1 MPAVAR
7 SDSASPLIY
16 LLTPNQMLDND
27 YRLPSYISPS
37 DTRTIPGLD
46 RKKIHADLATVLD
59 HREGGG
65 EIGAQPES
73 YSMPGRNGATG
84 PDGLP
89 IKKNDDDEWVETPR
103 AESSPPGGLYPILAM
118 DCEMV
123 RDPFSTNWTPN

>member
-1 MPAVAR
+1 
-7 SDSASPLIY
+7 
-16 LLTPNQMLDND
+16 MLDND

-123 RDPFSTNWTPN
+123 RDPFSMKWTSY

>member
-1 MPAVAR
+1 
-7 SDSASPLIY
+7 
-16 LLTPNQMLDND
+16 MLDND
-27 YRLPSYISPS
+27 YKLPSYIAPS
-37 DTRTIPGLD
+37 DTRAIPGLD
-46 RKKIHADLATVLD
+46 RNAIHAELATVLD

-89 IKKNDDDEWVETPR
+89 IKKNDEDEWVETAQ
-103 AESSPPGGLYPILAM
+103 AEGSPEGGLYPILAM

-123 RDPFSTNWTPN
+123 SGCLRVSG